1 MKIGSRVYVSF
12 LSGSKIA
19 GETGTVVGTSARDG
33 YKVRTDFGVVGYVK
47 PEHVTE
53 VIGSDAP
60 TSTYS
65 SKNGGYVVDE
75 DVAHMYLTQVRP
87 LVIKDPTDLLTRA
100 VVFEDFYT
108 GARIGGFV
116 SDQWLE
122 EGVELLNIV
131 HEGTF
136 SVVPRSMVICTMKR
150 VPDAGPK
157 AYTIDSYI

>member
-47 PEHVTE
+47 PEHVSE

-60 TSTYS
+60 TSKNP
-65 SKNGGYVVDE
+65 SKIGGYVVDE
-75 DVAHMYLTQVRP
+75 DVAHMYLTQIKP
-87 LVIKDPTDLLTRA
+87 LIIKDPTDLLTRA

-116 SDQWLE
+116 SDQWIE

-136 SVVPRSMVICTMKR
+136 SVVPRSMVICTMKCA
-150 VPDAGPK
+150 PNAGPK

>member
-19 GETGTVVGTSARDG
+19 GETGTVVGTSTRDG

-53 VIGSDAP
+53 VIGSDSP
-60 TSTYS
+60 TSAYP
-65 SKNGGYVVDE
+65 SKIGGYVVDE
-75 DVAHMYLTQVRP
+75 DVAHMYLTQIKP

-116 SDQWLE
+116 SDQWIE

>member
-60 TSTYS
+60 TSTYP

-75 DVAHMYLTQVRP
+75 DVAHMYLTQIKP
-87 LVIKDPTDLLTRA
+87 LVIKDPTDLLCKAVRVETPFLRA
-100 VVFEDFYT
+100 CGWVT
-108 GARIGGFV
+108 
-116 SDQWLE
+116 DQWIE
-122 EGVELLNIV
+122 DGVELLN
-131 HEGTF
+131 
-136 SVVPRSMVICTMKR
+136 VVFDGKFAVVSRSFVTHVLKFT
-150 VPDAGPK
+150 K
-157 AYTIDSYI
+157 

>member
-65 SKNGGYVVDE
+65 SKNCGYVVDE

>member
-33 YKVRTDFGVVGYVK
+33 YKVRTDFGVIGYVK
-47 PEHVTE
+47 PEHVSE

-60 TSTYS
+60 TSTYPA
-65 SKNGGYVVDE
+65 KIGGYVVDE
-75 DVAHMYLTQVRP
+75 DVAHMYLTQIKP

-108 GARIGGFV
+108 SARIGGFV

-157 AYTIDSYI
+157 TYTIDSYI

>member
-65 SKNGGYVVDE
+65 SKKGGYVVDE
-75 DVAHMYLTQVRP
+75 DVAHMYLTQIKP
-87 LVIKDPTDLLTRA
+87 LVIKDPTDLLCKA
-100 VVFEDFYT
+100 VRVETPFLRVCGWVT
-108 GARIGGFV
+108 
-116 SDQWLE
+116 DQWIE
-122 EGVELLNIV
+122 DGVELLN
-131 HEGTF
+131 
-136 SVVPRSMVICTMKR
+136 VVFDGKFAVVSRSFVTHVLKFT
-150 VPDAGPK
+150 K
-157 AYTIDSYI
+157 

>member
-33 YKVRTDFGVVGYVK
+33 YKVRTDFGVIGYVK

-60 TSTYS
+60 TSTYP

-75 DVAHMYLTQVRP
+75 DVAHMYLTQIKP
-87 LVIKDPTDLLTRA
+87 LVIKDPTDLLCKA
-100 VVFEDFYT
+100 VRVETPFLRVCGWVT
-108 GARIGGFV
+108 
-116 SDQWLE
+116 DQWIE
-122 EGVELLNIV
+122 DGVELLN
-131 HEGTF
+131 
-136 SVVPRSMVICTMKR
+136 VVFDGKFAVVSRSFVTHVLKFT
-150 VPDAGPK
+150 K
-157 AYTIDSYI
+157 